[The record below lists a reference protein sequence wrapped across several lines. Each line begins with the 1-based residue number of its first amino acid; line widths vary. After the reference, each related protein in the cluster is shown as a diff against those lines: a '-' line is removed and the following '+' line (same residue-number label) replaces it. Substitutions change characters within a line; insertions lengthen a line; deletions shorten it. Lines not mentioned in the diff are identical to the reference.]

1 MSNKLVSN
9 KLVSKKLVI
18 EQPIQSP
25 HALKPSRKR
34 SRFGLR
40 FLRRLP
46 VQLAPLLIGLFLWEG
61 LSGTWGEQFKLLEPG
76 LLGKPSNIGQEF
88 IKLMTSGSIFLHIWV
103 TVQEAIGGLVLA
115 IIAGVTLGIVLSYS
129 RLTSQITLPYIQVLN
144 SIPRI
149 ALAPFFLIWF
159 GIGLASKVLLAALA
173 AFFPIFF
180 TTYQGLQNIQSEL
193 VDAFWVMGASQWQLL
208 RMVTLP
214 AVAIWVIAGIR
225 TSLGMAL
232 VGALVAEYIGSNQ
245 GLGFLL
251 MSAQGV
257 LNVDRAWAVLFFLAA
272 IGIFLDWS
280 LQRLESHLLRWKPT
294 QDQPY

>member
-1 MSNKLVSN
+1 MSN
-9 KLVSKKLVI
+9 KLVI
-18 EQPIQSP
+18 EQPIQSQNT
-25 HALKPSRKR
+25 LKPSRKQAR
-34 SRFGLR
+34 LGLR
-40 FLRRLP
+40 FLRRLS

-61 LSGTWGEQFKLLEPG
+61 LSGTWGRQFKLLEPG
-76 LLGKPSNIGQEF
+76 LLGKPSDIGQEF
-88 IKLMTSGSIFLHIWV
+88 IKLITSGSIFLHIWV
-103 TVQEAIGGLVLA
+103 TVQEAIGGLLLA
-115 IIAGVTLGIVLSYS
+115 IVAGVTLGIALSYS
-129 RLTSQITLPYIQVLN
+129 RLASQITLPYIQVLN

-180 TTYQGLQNIQSEL
+180 TTYQGLRNIPLEL
-193 VDAFWVMGASQWQLL
+193 VDAFWVMGASRWQIL

-257 LNVDRAWAVLFFLAA
+257 LNVDRAWAVLIFLAA

-280 LQRLESHLLRWKPT
+280 LRRLESYLLRWKPT
-294 QDQPY
+294 QDQP